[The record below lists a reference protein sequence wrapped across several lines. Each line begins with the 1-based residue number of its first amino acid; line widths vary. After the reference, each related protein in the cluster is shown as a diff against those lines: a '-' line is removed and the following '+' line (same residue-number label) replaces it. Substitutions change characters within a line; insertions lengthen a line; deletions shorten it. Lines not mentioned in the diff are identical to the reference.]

1 MSVLSPAPS
10 SALPVNPSRPRRGG
24 LVAEVVLHFS
34 HGIESGEWQPG
45 DKLPTET
52 AIMSA
57 LQVSRTVVREALSRL
72 QASGLVETR
81 HGIGTFVLPPSVSN
95 NFQIADADL
104 ATLDDVLAVLEL
116 RISIETE
123 AATLA
128 AQRATT
134 EQLQALA
141 SALQGFEQALEGD
154 SNAVPNDFDFHLAIA
169 KATGNRHF
177 VDLLDHLG
185 TRIIP
190 RTRIN
195 TPGLSENGQLAYLR
209 RVHAEHELIY
219 SAIVNRD
226 AVGASEAMR
235 NHLTNSRE
243 RLRRQRKGLT

>member
-1 MSVLSPAPS
+1 MTVSPLAPTAAPS
-10 SALPVNPSRPRRGG
+10 RQRRGG
-24 LVAEVVLHFS
+24 LVAEVVEHFS
-34 HGIESGEWQPG
+34 HSIQSGERQPG
-45 DKLPTET
+45 DKLPTES

-81 HGIGTFVLPPSVSN
+81 HGIGTFVLAPPAPN

-123 AATLA
+123 AAALA
-128 AQRATT
+128 AERATD
-134 EQLQALA
+134 EHLQAL
-141 SALQGFEQALEGD
+141 SNALQGFVQALEGD
-154 SNAVPNDFDFHLAIA
+154 SNAVPNDFDYHLAIA

-195 TPGLSENGQLAYLR
+195 TPGMNQTGQLAYLR
-209 RVHAEHELIY
+209 RVHAEHEQIY

-226 AVGASEAMR
+226 AEGAREAMR
-235 NHLTNSRE
+235 THLTNSRE
-243 RLRRQRKGLT
+243 RLRKQREGLA

>member
-1 MSVLSPAPS
+1 
-10 SALPVNPSRPRRGG
+10 
-24 LVAEVVLHFS
+24 LVAEVVEHFS
-34 HGIESGEWQPG
+34 HSIQSGERQPG
-45 DKLPTET
+45 DKLPTES

-81 HGIGTFVLPPSVSN
+81 HGIGTFVLAPPAPN

-123 AATLA
+123 AAALA
-128 AQRATT
+128 AQRATSD
-134 EQLQALA
+134 QLQALS
-141 SALQGFEQALEGD
+141 SALQGFEQALDGD
-154 SNAVPNDFDFHLAIA
+154 SNAVPNDFDYHLAIA

-190 RTRIN
+190 RNRIN
-195 TPGLSENGQLAYLR
+195 TPGMNQTGQLAYLR
-209 RVHAEHELIY
+209 RVHAEHEQIY
-219 SAIVNRD
+219 TAIVNRD
-226 AVGASEAMR
+226 AEGAREAMR
-235 NHLTNSRE
+235 THLTNSRE
-243 RLRRQRKGLT
+243 RLRKQREGLA

>member
-1 MSVLSPAPS
+1 MTVSPLAPTAAPS
-10 SALPVNPSRPRRGG
+10 RQRRGL
-24 LVAEVVLHFS
+24 LVAEVVEHFS
-34 HGIESGEWQPG
+34 HSIQSGERQPG
-45 DKLPTET
+45 DKLPTES
-52 AIMSA
+52 AIMDA

-81 HGIGTFVLPPSVSN
+81 HGIGTFVLAPPAPN

-123 AATLA
+123 AAALA
-128 AQRATT
+128 AERATDDH
-134 EQLQALA
+134 LQAL
-141 SALQGFEQALEGD
+141 SNALHGFVQALEGD
-154 SNAVPNDFDFHLAIA
+154 SNAVPNDFDYHLAIA

-195 TPGLSENGQLAYLR
+195 TPGMGEPGQLAYLR
-209 RVHAEHELIY
+209 RVHAEHERIY

-226 AVGASEAMR
+226 AKGAREAMR
-235 NHLTNSRE
+235 THLTNSRE
-243 RLRRQRKGLT
+243 RLRKQREGLA

>member
-1 MSVLSPAPS
+1 MTVARFSPNASPA
-10 SALPVNPSRPRRGG
+10 RQRRGG
-24 LVAEVVLHFS
+24 LVAEVVEHFS
-34 HGIESGEWQPG
+34 QSIQSGERQPG
-45 DKLPTET
+45 DKLPTES
-52 AIMSA
+52 AIMDA

-81 HGIGTFVLPPSVSN
+81 HGIGTFVLAPTAPN

-123 AATLA
+123 AAALA
-128 AQRATT
+128 AERATA
-134 EQLQALA
+134 EHIQAL
-141 SALQGFEQALEGD
+141 SNALQGFEQALEGD
-154 SNAVPNDFDFHLAIA
+154 SNAVPNDFDYHLAIA

-195 TPGLSENGQLAYLR
+195 TPGMGEPGQLAYLR
-209 RVHAEHELIY
+209 RVHAEHERIY

-226 AVGASEAMR
+226 AKGAREAMR
-235 NHLTNSRE
+235 THLTNSRE
-243 RLRRQRKGLT
+243 RLRKQREGLA